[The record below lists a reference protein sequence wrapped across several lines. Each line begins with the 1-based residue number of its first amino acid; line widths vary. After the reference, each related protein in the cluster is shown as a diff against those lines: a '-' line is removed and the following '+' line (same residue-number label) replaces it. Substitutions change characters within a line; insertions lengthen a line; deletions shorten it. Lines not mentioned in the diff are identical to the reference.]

1 MDEWSAKV
9 DKSNEELA
17 RTKHLTY
24 NYGDDY
30 YNRGRRLVN
39 NLLVNAAERRNSRE
53 NIEEEITFDNSAEE
67 TLWTSFGK
75 IGLQAG
81 TAGTGR

>member
-1 MDEWSAKV
+1 M
-9 DKSNEELA
+9 
-17 RTKHLTY
+17 
-24 NYGDDY
+24 
-30 YNRGRRLVN
+30 VN
-39 NLLVNAAERRNSRE
+39 NLLVNAAERRNSGE

-67 TLWTSFGK
+67 TLWTSFGQ